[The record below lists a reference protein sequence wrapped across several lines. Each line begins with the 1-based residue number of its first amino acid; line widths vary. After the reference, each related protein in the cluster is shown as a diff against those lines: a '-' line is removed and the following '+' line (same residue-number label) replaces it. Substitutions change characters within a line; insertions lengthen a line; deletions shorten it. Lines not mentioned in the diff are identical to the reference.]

1 MGHIFI
7 SALWLGSMHP
17 FLSNVLKLI
26 PDSFGLTQKSLLQ
39 LNVYNR
45 FPKHFLAAFVLKS
58 LSVHTATLLADHTSS
73 SFLSH
78 FSSLK
83 WAHCIWFLFFPLIV
97 QISILIIL
105 QAMLFK
111 ENRLSEAKDDSL
123 RPMTLEVQSYPST
136 CLLQIHVNQQYSQ
149 QPPQTGQQQSRWKHL
164 VTHLVCGAL
173 CSHWKPYWKP
183 LAVSCYS
190 VSRGGKARERSEP
203 ASERA
208 ERCSARCCASPCSAG
223 FSQRQRVGRT

>member
-17 FLSNVLKLI
+17 FLSNPLKLI
-26 PDSFGLTQKSLLQ
+26 PDNCGLSLKSLIH
-39 LNVYNR
+39 LNIYNR

-58 LSVHTATLLADHTSS
+58 LLCTQATLLADHTPSLVF

-123 RPMTLEVQSYPST
+123 CPMTLKAQSYPST

-149 QPPQTGQQQSRWKHL
+149 QPPQKGQQQSRWKHL

-183 LAVSCYS
+183 LAVSCYT
-190 VSRGGKARERSEP
+190 VSHRGKESTGA
-203 ASERA
+203 ERA
-208 ERCSARCCASPCSAG
+208 EQALGAALPRAG

>member
-7 SALWLGSMHP
+7 SALWLGSMYP
-17 FLSNVLKLI
+17 FLSNPLKLI
-26 PDSFGLTQKSLLQ
+26 PDSFGLTQKSLIQ
-39 LNVYNR
+39 LIVYHR

-58 LSVHTATLLADHTSS
+58 LLCTQQHFWLSTVPSSVFL
-73 SFLSH
+73 FLSR

-123 RPMTLEVQSYPST
+123 CPMTLKVQSYPST

-149 QPPQTGQQQSRWKHL
+149 QPPRTGQQQSRWKHL

-183 LAVSCYS
+183 PAVSCYP
-190 VSRGGKARERSEP
+190 VSRGGKSTGEER
-203 ASERA
+203 ASEWSKRWVL
-208 ERCSARCCASPCSAG
+208 RFPVQASHK
-223 FSQRQRVGRT
+223 GRE